1 MGCYGY
7 SRANRRLFGFSLW
20 LQKKLLSLSFQK
32 ETAKLGVSDWDR
44 VRDEDREGDRG
55 GNSDKDG
62 DREGDREG
70 QTWTLLLCLDRRI
83 KGSQV

>member
-1 MGCYGY
+1 MVTAGRTGDFLVSAFGC
-7 SRANRRLFGFSLW
+7 R
-20 LQKKLLSLSFQK
+20 KKLLSLSFQK

-83 KGSQV
+83 KGSQRV